1 MRNKFIKSLAILS
14 ATVGLAACGAGATS
28 DSSEG
33 SVANIED
40 KTTVDTIKENDVI
53 RIGVFG
59 DKPPFSYVD
68 ANGDNQG
75 FDVEISKKIAEDL
88 LGDSSKIEWVITEA
102 ANRVEYLETGK
113 VDLMMANFTVT
124 PERAEVVD
132 FANPYMKVSIGIVSP
147 EGEVI
152 TDVSQLEGKQLI
164 VNKGTTAEAYFRE
177 NYPDIELLVY
187 EQNTETFQALLDGRG
202 AALAHDN
209 TLIFGWIKENP
220 GFVAGVEA
228 IGNEDTIAPAVAKD
242 DTALLE
248 WVNKEIDTLNESG
261 FIAEAYKK
269 TLAPAFSSEIDPA
282 SVLINQ

>member
-1 MRNKFIKSLAILS
+1 MKNKFIKSLAILS
-14 ATVGLAACGAGATS
+14 VTVGLAACGAGATS

-75 FDVEISKKIAEDL
+75 FDVEISKQIAEDL

-147 EGEVI
+147 EGDVI

-228 IGNEDTIAPAVAKD
+228 IGNEDTIAPAVAKG

-248 WVNKEIDTLNESG
+248 WVNEEIDTLNETG

-269 TLAPAFSSEIDPA
+269 RLAPAFSSDIVPA

>member
-1 MRNKFIKSLAILS
+1 MKNKFIKSLAILS
-14 ATVGLAACGAGATS
+14 VTVGLAACGAGATS

-147 EGEVI
+147 EGDVI

-228 IGNEDTIAPAVAKD
+228 IGNEDTIAPAVAKG

-248 WVNKEIDTLNESG
+248 WVNEEIDTLNETG

-269 TLAPAFSSEIDPA
+269 TLAPAFSSDIDPA

>member
-1 MRNKFIKSLAILS
+1 MRNKFIKSLVLLS

-28 DSSEG
+28 DFSEG

-124 PERAEVVD
+124 PERSEVVD

-147 EGEVI
+147 EGDVI

-209 TLIFGWIKENP
+209 TLIFGWIKDNP

-228 IGNEDTIAPAVAKD
+228 IGNEDTIAPAVAKG

-248 WVNKEIDTLNESG
+248 WVNEEIDTLNKSG

-269 TLAPAFSSEIDPA
+269 TLAPAFSSDIDPA

>member
-1 MRNKFIKSLAILS
+1 MRNKFIKSLALLS

-28 DSSEG
+28 DSSQG
-33 SVANIED
+33 SVANTEE

-124 PERAEVVD
+124 PERSEVVD

-147 EGEVI
+147 EGDVI

-209 TLIFGWIKENP
+209 TLIFGWIKDNP

-228 IGNEDTIAPAVAKD
+228 IGNEDTIAPAVAKG

-248 WVNKEIDTLNESG
+248 WVNEEIDTLNKSG

-269 TLAPAFSSEIDPA
+269 TLAPAFSSDIDPA

>member
-1 MRNKFIKSLAILS
+1 MKNKFIKSLAILS

-28 DSSEG
+28 DSSAG
-33 SVANIED
+33 SVANTEE

-147 EGEVI
+147 EGDVI

-164 VNKGTTAEAYFRE
+164 VNKGTTAESYFRE

-228 IGNEDTIAPAVAKD
+228 IGNEDTIAPAVAKG

-248 WVNKEIDTLNESG
+248 WVNEEIDTLNESG
-261 FIAEAYKK
+261 FIAEAYEK
-269 TLAPAFSSEIDPA
+269 TLAPAFSSDIDPA

>member
-1 MRNKFIKSLAILS
+1 MKNKFIKSLAILS
-14 ATVGLAACGAGATS
+14 ATVGLAACGTGATS

-33 SVANIED
+33 SVANTEE

-147 EGEVI
+147 EGDVI

-164 VNKGTTAEAYFRE
+164 VNKGTTAESYFRE

-228 IGNEDTIAPAVAKD
+228 IGNEDTIAPAVAKG

-248 WVNKEIDTLNESG
+248 WVNEEIDTLNENG

-269 TLAPAFSSEIDPA
+269 TLAPAFSSDIDPA
-282 SVLINQ
+282 SVLTNQ